1 MRNTEMDAIR
11 SHRTGDRKTVA
22 DELMVSRMG
31 RM

>member
-11 SHRTGDRKTVA
+11 SHGTGDQKSVA
-22 DELMVSRMG
+22 GELIMSRMG